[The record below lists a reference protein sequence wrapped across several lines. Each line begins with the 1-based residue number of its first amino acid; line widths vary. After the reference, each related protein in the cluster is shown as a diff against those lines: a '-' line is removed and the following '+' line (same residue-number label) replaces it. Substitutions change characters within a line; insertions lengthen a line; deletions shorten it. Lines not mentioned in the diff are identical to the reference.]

1 MVQTEPG
8 APVRR
13 GHDRGERAQMITLHH
28 LSTSHSH
35 VVLWLME
42 ELGEPYDFVAH
53 QREPSARAPDSLRA
67 VHPAGKSPTIEDHGV
82 AMIESTGVLLY
93 ILDAYGKGRL
103 RPAPNTAEAMA
114 FFQWLTY
121 VGGSAMPPMIQ
132 MIRVLMTSP
141 DDPSRPAMEAAAAV
155 PMKLIE
161 AALEGRETIVPGQF
175 TAADIQLGFYE
186 EILDG
191 RGLLGAY
198 PNMRDHAARMR
209 VREAYQRAVAR
220 GGPVMMGRLPGQAAS
235 ASAKS

>member
-1 MVQTEPG
+1 MRQAG
-8 APVRR
+8 AVTSWASMR
-13 GHDRGERAQMITLHH
+13 MITLHH

-82 AMIESTGVLLY
+82 AMIESTGIILY

-103 RPAPNTAEAMA
+103 RPAPNTAEAMG

-132 MIRVLMTSP
+132 MIRVLMASP
-141 DDPSRPAMEAAAAV
+141 DDPLRPAMEAVAAV

-161 AALEGRETIVPGQF
+161 AALEGQQTIVPGQF
-175 TAADIQLGFYE
+175 TAADIQLCFYE
-186 EILDG
+186 EILDN
-191 RGLLGAY
+191 RGQLEAW
-198 PNMRDHAARMR
+198 PNMKRHLDRMR
-209 VREAYQRAVAR
+209 GRDAYRRAEAK
-220 GGPVMMGRLPGQAAS
+220 GGPVGLRQMFAGVAAR
-235 ASAKS
+235 

>member
-1 MVQTEPG
+1 
-8 APVRR
+8 
-13 GHDRGERAQMITLHH
+13 MITLHH

-82 AMIESTGVLLY
+82 AMIESTGIILY

-103 RPAPNTAEAMA
+103 RPAPNTAEAMG

-132 MIRVLMTSP
+132 MIRVLMASP
-141 DDPSRPAMEAAAAV
+141 DDPLRPAMEAAAAV

-161 AALEGRETIVPGQF
+161 AALEGQQTIVPGQF
-175 TAADIQLGFYE
+175 TAADIQLCFYE
-186 EILDG
+186 EILDN
-191 RGLLGAY
+191 RGQLADW
-198 PNMRDHAARMR
+198 PNMAAHVARMR
-209 VREAYQRAVAR
+209 TRDAYRRALAK
-220 GGPVMMGRLPGQAAS
+220 GGPVGLRQMFAGVAAR
-235 ASAKS
+235 